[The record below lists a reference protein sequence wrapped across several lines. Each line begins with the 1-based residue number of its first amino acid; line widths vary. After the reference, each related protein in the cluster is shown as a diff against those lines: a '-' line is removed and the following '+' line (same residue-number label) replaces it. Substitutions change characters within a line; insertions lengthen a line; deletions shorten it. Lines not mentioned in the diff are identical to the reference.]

1 MGGRVEKREN
11 MRVRRGREGAG
22 GGGKG
27 GGERGKRLGRGR
39 RREGRSHEKASH
51 LRDDLG
57 LSNGCD
63 GSNVVSLIC
72 QLLPHVPIYSNKP
85 YINLYLYRAQ
95 QLQNL

>member
-1 MGGRVEKREN
+1 M
-11 MRVRRGREGAG
+11 
-22 GGGKG
+22 
-27 GGERGKRLGRGR
+27 GEREDRREREEREVGERLGRGR

-63 GSNVVSLIC
+63 GSNVVSLVC

-85 YINLYLYRAQ
+85 YINLYTPL
-95 QLQNL
+95 